1 MILSHRIFLAI
12 MCDNHAMK
20 KVLINLLFLRMNIL
34 LMIISL
40 LLMRV
45 SILLLIISLETLKC
59 IYLLKKKIS
68 KKKLHNSI
76 IIYLI
81 KLISY

>member
-34 LMIISL
+34 LMIL
-40 LLMRV
+40 VFL
-45 SILLLIISLETLKC
+45 ILLGDTFSSISSSSLIGSSLFTPPT
-59 IYLLKKKIS
+59 
-68 KKKLHNSI
+68 
-76 IIYLI
+76 
-81 KLISY
+81 